1 LRNETDS
8 PAVEANVGQQ
18 LPQEGRLAMKV
29 RSSIRSLARQPGAQ
43 VIRRGAKILVIN
55 KDNPRSKAR
64 QG

>member
-1 LRNETDS
+1 MGR
-8 PAVEANVGQQ
+8 QF
-18 LPQEGRLAMKV
+18 PQEGRLAVKV

-43 VIRRGAKILVIN
+43 VIRRGTKVLVIN

>member
-1 LRNETDS
+1 LRNQTD
-8 PAVEANVGQQ
+8 PVVVEEGVGQ

-43 VIRRGAKILVIN
+43 VIRRGSKVLVIN

>member
-1 LRNETDS
+1 MKPTDG
-8 PAVEANVGQQ
+8 VERDVGPQ

-29 RSSIRSLARQPGAQ
+29 RSSVRSLARQPGAQ
-43 VIRRGAKILVIN
+43 VIRRGNRVFVIN